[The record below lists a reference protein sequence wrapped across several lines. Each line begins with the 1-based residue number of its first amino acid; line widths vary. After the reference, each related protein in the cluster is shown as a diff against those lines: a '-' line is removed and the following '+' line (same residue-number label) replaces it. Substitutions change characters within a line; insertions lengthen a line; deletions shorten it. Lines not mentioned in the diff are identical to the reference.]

1 MRSASFKA
9 QARFM
14 RTCLQPIAGFRW
26 SRWPWQRTYANCL
39 DSLQRHIIH
48 CIRPLR
54 PAPEEAVA
62 AYVRRRCVICG
73 RIVERWGKW
82 SKLWAQDVH
91 KWDRHILRA
100 HDPKNWSLPLR
111 QWHGEEWLEQQRFD
125 HSAASH
131 WGRTQT
137 RALPGHPATRWHE
150 GVQAARRFSEA
161 SEHLI
166 GSYGV

>member
-1 MRSASFKA
+1 MALFLQCQRWVNLA
-9 QARFM
+9 
-14 RTCLQPIAGFRW
+14 CLVFQIYFAIHTHINFSTLYKPNGIISINTQNTIDNITIQIATTIKLG
-26 SRWPWQRTYANCL
+26 C
-39 DSLQRHIIH
+39 
-48 CIRPLR
+48 
-54 PAPEEAVA
+54 
-62 AYVRRRCVICG
+62 
-73 RIVERWGKW
+73 WG
-82 SKLWAQDVH
+82 
-91 KWDRHILRA
+91 DRHILRA
-100 HDPKNWSLPLR
+100 HDPTNWSLPLR

-150 GVQAARRFSEA
+150 GVQAARRISEA